1 MAPARLGIA
10 GLVSVVALLAVSPAV
25 ALADARS
32 EMVSHVNAYR
42 AAHGRPA
49 LAPSGYLARSSLAH
63 ARRVLRRNRFAHG
76 ASTSRRGEVLSI
88 HYGSDLMISK
98 VIEAWN
104 NSVGHR
110 NLLLDGSFRSVGA
123 AYAQG
128 RFNGR
133 RTTVWVV
140 RVQR

>member
-10 GLVSVVALLAVSPAV
+10 GLVSVMALLAAIPVTAV
-25 ALADARS
+25 ADPRS
-32 EMVSHVNAYR
+32 DMVNHVNAYR
-42 AAHGRPA
+42 AAHGRHA
-49 LAPSGYLARSSLAH
+49 LAPSGYLARSSAAH

-76 ASTSRRGEVLSI
+76 ASTSRRGEVLAI
-88 HYGSDLMISK
+88 HYGSDLMIPK

-104 NSVGHR
+104 NSEGHR
-110 NLLLDGSFRSVGA
+110 NVLLDGSFRSVGA

>member
-10 GLVSVVALLAVSPAV
+10 GLVSVMVLLAVMPATAV
-25 ALADARS
+25 ADPRV
-32 EMVSHVNAYR
+32 EMVNTVNAFR
-42 AAHGRPA
+42 AAHGRHA
-49 LAPSGYLARSSLAH
+49 LAPSGYLARSSQAQ

-88 HYGSDLMISK
+88 HYGRDLLIAN
-98 VIEAWN
+98 VVQAWS
-104 NSVGHR
+104 NSEGHR
-110 NLLLDGSFRSVGA
+110 NLLLDGSFRTVGA

-140 RVQR
+140 RLQR

>member
-10 GLVSVVALLAVSPAV
+10 GLVSVMAVLAVSPAA

-32 EMVSHVNAYR
+32 EMVNHVNAYR
-42 AAHGRPA
+42 AVHGRHA
-49 LAPSGYLARSSLAH
+49 LAPSGHLARSSLAH

-88 HYGSDLMISK
+88 HYGSDLLIPS

-104 NSVGHR
+104 NSEGHR
-110 NLLLDGSFRSVGA
+110 NLLLDGSFRTVGA

>member
-10 GLVSVVALLAVSPAV
+10 ALVSVMAVLAVSPASAV
-25 ALADARS
+25 ADPGS
-32 EMVSHVNAYR
+32 EMVNQVNAFR
-42 AAHGRPA
+42 AAHGRPG
-49 LAPSGYLARSSLAH
+49 LAPSNYLAHSSRAH
-63 ARRVLRRNRFAHG
+63 ARRVIKRGRFAHG

-88 HYGSDLMISK
+88 HYGSDLMIPN
-98 VIEAWN
+98 VIRAWE
-104 NSVGHR
+104 SSEGHR
-110 NLLLDGSFRSVGA
+110 NLLLDGSFRTVGA

-128 RFNGR
+128 SFRGR